1 MYWLNQIITE
11 YFFNLKQ
18 KIINSTN
25 AIEGNTLNL
34 QQTRHIIENRM
45 AINGKSLI
53 EHQEVLGLD
62 AALRFINETLLY
74 RAVGELSL
82 NDLLDI
88 HRRLAA
94 IYHFLI
100 IYKVKTV
107 FGWAAFSFSPL

>member
-1 MYWLNQIITE
+1 MRSSALKRAKREAYFMHIYQWVLSYYSIYIQNILNYFIT
-11 YFFNLKQ
+11 F
-18 KIINSTN
+18 NSTN

-34 QQTRHIIENRM
+34 QQTRHIVENRM

-74 RAVGELSL
+74 RTVGELSL

-88 HRRLAA
+88 HRR
-94 IYHFLI
+94 
-100 IYKVKTV
+100 
-107 FGWAAFSFSPL
+107 